1 MKLYIKLLFAGAVLG
16 LFAGC
21 AKTADRASE
30 PAGRIVT
37 LTATVDGTRAS
48 IENGTGAFKWQAGD
62 IITVFISDGTTV
74 KNKKFTLDE
83 GGAGSNTASFSATV
97 DEGFDVVGPAL
108 YPYHDSHSMNADGT
122 VNFRITDYPNYEAG
136 KTLCPMAAKLDG
148 EMFSFKHIGSV
159 VRVTIKDFPSKADR
173 LKLSSSDHKTNGTF
187 TLDMSQ
193 AVPVITAETGS
204 TTTTFKLTAPGKTG
218 ETYVFDIPL
227 PTGTWSNWKLVSQVN
242 GGTVYITQDSNI
254 ERTLS
259 RGQILNMP
267 VLSGAVFLADF
278 EDGVVRSNITT
289 DNNNA
294 GASALSVA
302 DNPFKSE
309 NNPSDKVLMLN
320 MSASS
325 TGTSGLFKISTTNAD
340 YTTGFRNNCVSFR
353 MNVLYSTPEDAAVYF
368 PYVKNSQDNTFALPS
383 RVNGQDFT
391 PQDAATWASLI
402 NPNGWNTLEYPGT
415 IGSAGNMQL
424 RPLVDIGNN
433 TLTTEGSRK
442 IYFDDFVFLK

>member
-1 MKLYIKLLFAGAVLG
+1 MKLYIKLLLAGAVLG

-148 EMFSFKHIGSV
+148 EMFGFKHIGSV

-309 NNPSDKVLMLN
+309 SNPSDKVLMLN

-325 TGTSGLFKISTTNAD
+325 TGTSGLFKINTTNAD

-353 MNVLYSTPEDAAVYF
+353 MNVLYSTPEDAEVYF

-383 RVNGQDFT
+383 RVNGKDFI

-402 NPNGWNTLEYPGT
+402 NPNDWNMLEYPGT